1 MGRKSK
7 KKRRGQPSER
17 TTAAAPARAA
27 TTKKPADAPPSETQ
41 SRIGRIAAIVLGSIF
56 IFAGTLKVGDPWVFL
71 GSLPAYGVPSV
82 LRLPITVMMPT
93 IEVLLGIMLIIGWR
107 TRIAA
112 TAAAGVLAVFAGV
125 IAFGW
130 ANGTLQECGC
140 FGPLLKRTPPQALA
154 QDAAFMVLAVLGMMW
169 APVDKAPF
177 TRIRSG
183 TLAAVVVGSMAIIG
197 GNLWSDTVTLDDMI
211 VATEATVT
219 GEMPAFEELGLRERN
234 VFLYLFHPD
243 CQYCVRN
250 GPQLARIA
258 ADPDLPEVIGITHSV
273 RPGQVKGYLDHA
285 GADIKAYE
293 RNPAGFAQITG
304 DGAVP
309 QLVFLQR
316 GRVARVWKGDLPGTL
331 ELKRAVN
338 ASSSPS

>member
-7 KKRRGQPSER
+7 KKRQNRETINDTGP
-17 TTAAAPARAA
+17 TGKAPAKVPGRS
-27 TTKKPADAPPSETQ
+27 APSSTQ
-41 SRIGRIAAIVLGSIF
+41 QRIGRIAAIVLGSIF

-71 GSLPAYGVPSV
+71 GTLPAYGVPSA
-82 LRLPITVMMPT
+82 LRLPVTVIMPT

-125 IAFGW
+125 IAYGW
-130 ANGTLQECGC
+130 ATGTLQECGC

-154 QDAAFMVLAVLGMMW
+154 QDAGFMALAVLGIMW
-169 APVDKAPF
+169 APIDAAPF
-177 TRIRSG
+177 SRVRFG
-183 TLAAVVVGSMAIIG
+183 TLAAVVVASVAIIG
-197 GNLWSDTVTLDDMI
+197 GNLWSDTLTLDDLI
-211 VATEATVT
+211 VASEPTV
-219 GEMPAFEELGLRERN
+219 GSDEPSFESLDLRNRD

-243 CQYCVRN
+243 CQYCVKN

-258 ADPDLPEVIGITHSV
+258 ADPELPEVIGITHSV
-273 RPGQVKGYLDHA
+273 RPGQIKGYLDHA

-293 RNPAGFAQITG
+293 RNPASFAQITG

-309 QLVFLQR
+309 QLVFLQH
-316 GRVARVWKGDLPGTL
+316 GRVARVWKGDLPGSI

-338 ASSSPS
+338 AGGSP